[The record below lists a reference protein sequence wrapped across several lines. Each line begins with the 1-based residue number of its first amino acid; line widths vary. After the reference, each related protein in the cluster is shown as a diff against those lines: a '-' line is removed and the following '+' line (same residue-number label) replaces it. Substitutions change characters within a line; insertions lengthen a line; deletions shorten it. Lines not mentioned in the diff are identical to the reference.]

1 MKKALVFVLALIM
14 VLAALPVVGA
24 SADEVEKEAERAYY
38 PAAEMVER
46 AYPAEMIEK
55 AKIMFTTR
63 DITDAEIAWVKQATG
78 ALIWA
83 PADDAR
89 SDDEIIARA
98 KEADPSLTNGT
109 RSFAVIRGYAAA
121 MTPNTNG
128 SQADV
133 SVDEKDG
140 RIIMA
145 ITGDFS
151 HFGFIAKE
159 NQTEEPVEAEKAALR
174 IDAPLKMAVAFEDG
188 TVYYGGEMKEVIV
201 GKEYAFQMC
210 SVNWENGVYDEN
222 GNGITG
228 TVVYRMIAVHQDEFN
243 AIADKAKGDPERF
256 TVKGIDVIDNKD
268 KKIFVNIDAEG
279 THLETDV
286 NNFFMAYRFHFVGED
301 YNKKTGIAQVINTPV
316 ESLSVNLPLGSTI
329 TCNAYNGEEQV
340 DTADVFIVNNSG
352 KGVYDDVEL
361 TSVNDFTWG
370 EKLVAEEAPAEMYA
384 EEVAYAEEHIE
395 YAK

>member
-1 MKKALVFVLALIM
+1 M
-14 VLAALPVVGA
+14 
-24 SADEVEKEAERAYY
+24 
-38 PAAEMVER
+38 
-46 AYPAEMIEK
+46 
-55 AKIMFTTR
+55 
-63 DITDAEIAWVKQATG
+63 TDAEIAWVKQATG
-78 ALIWA
+78 VLIWA

-89 SDDEIIARA
+89 SDDEIIAQA
-98 KEADPSLTNGT
+98 KEADASLTNGT
-109 RSFAVIRGYAAA
+109 KLRGHQRLCSCHDPQHQRLSGY
-121 MTPNTNG
+121 
-128 SQADV
+128 DV
-133 SVDEKDG
+133 SVNEKDG

-159 NQTEEPVEAEKAALR
+159 NQTEEPVEAEKATLR

-210 SVNWENGVYDEN
+210 SVNWENGIYDEN
-222 GNGITG
+222 GNGIAG
-228 TVVYRMIAVHQDEFN
+228 TVVYRMVVVHRDEFN
-243 AIADKAKGDPERF
+243 ELVAAAKEDPERY
-256 TVKGIDVIDNKD
+256 TVKGIDIIDNKD
-268 KKIFVNIDAEG
+268 KKIFVNIDAED

-329 TCNAYNGEEQV
+329 TCKAYKGDEEI
-340 DTADVFIVNNSG
+340 DTADVLVVNNSG

-370 EKLVAEEAPAEMYA
+370 EKLVAEETQYA
-384 EEVAYAEEHIE
+384 EAAEEYIE

>member
-14 VLAALPVVGA
+14 VLAALPVAGA
-24 SADEVEKEAERAYY
+24 SADEV
-38 PAAEMVER
+38 PAINYSEH
-46 AYPAEMIEK
+46 
-55 AKIMFTTR
+55 FTLNSDTGYDY
-63 DITDAEIAWVKQATG
+63 DITGSSIAWVKQANGT
-78 ALIWA
+78 LIWVA
-83 PADDAR
+83 EDDAR
-89 SDDEIIARA
+89 SDAEIIDQA
-98 KEADPSLTNGT
+98 KKADPSLKDENAVLRGFGT
-109 RSFAVIRGYAAA
+109 AK
-121 MTPNTNG
+121 TPNSNG
-128 SQADV
+128 SQATV
-133 SVDEKDG
+133 TVYAADG
-140 RIIMA
+140 KTILSIDGKYSHCVMA
-145 ITGDFS
+145 LAQD
-151 HFGFIAKE
+151 AE
-159 NQTEEPVEAEKAALR
+159 PAEPEQPEVPAEEGEKANLR

-268 KKIFVNIDAEG
+268 KMIFVDIDAEDA
-279 THLETDV
+279 HLETDV

-329 TCNAYNGEEQV
+329 TCKAYKGDEEI
-340 DTADVFIVNNSG
+340 DTADVLVVNNSG

-370 EKLVAEEAPAEMYA
+370 EKPVAEEMEYA
-384 EEVAYAEEHIE
+384 EAVAEEYIE

>member
-1 MKKALVFVLALIM
+1 MKKALVFVFALIM

-38 PAAEMVER
+38 PAEVAERE
-46 AYPAEMIEK
+46 YPAEMIEK
-55 AKIMFTTR
+55 VKVKFTTR
-63 DITDAEIAWVKQATG
+63 DVTDAEIAWVKQATG
-78 ALIWA
+78 VLIWA

-89 SDDEIIARA
+89 SNDEIIAQA
-98 KEADPSLTNGT
+98 KEADASLTNGT
-109 RSFAVIRGYAAA
+109 KSYAVMKGLVSGL
-121 MTPNTNG
+121 TPNANG
-128 SQADV
+128 DQADV

-140 RIIMA
+140 RLIMA

-159 NQTEEPVEAEKAALR
+159 NQTEEPVEAEKATLR

-243 AIADKAKGDPERF
+243 AIADKVKSEPERF

-268 KKIFVNIDAEG
+268 KMIFVNIDAED

-286 NNFFMAYRFHFVGED
+286 NNFFMAYRFHFDGED
-301 YNKKTGIAQVINTPV
+301 YNKKTGIAQVVNTPV

-329 TCNAYNGEEQV
+329 TCKAYEGDEEI
-340 DTADVFIVNNSG
+340 DKADVLVVNNSG
-352 KGVYDDVEL
+352 TGVYDDVEL

-370 EKLVAEEAPAEMYA
+370 EKLVAEEMEYA
-384 EEVAYAEEHIE
+384 EAVAEEYID

>member
-1 MKKALVFVLALIM
+1 MEESIMKKALVLVLALIM
-14 VLAALPVVGA
+14 VFAALPVVGA
-24 SADEVEKEAERAYY
+24 YADEV
-38 PAAEMVER
+38 PA
-46 AYPAEMIEK
+46 IEYSEHYT
-55 AKIMFTTR
+55 INSDTGYDY
-63 DITDAEIAWVKQATG
+63 DITGASIAWVKQANGT
-78 ALIWA
+78 LVWV

-89 SDDEIIARA
+89 SDAEIIAQA
-98 KEADPSLTNGT
+98 QAADNSLKDEN
-109 RSFAVIRGYAAA
+109 AVLKGFGPAQ
-121 MTPNTNG
+121 TPNSNG
-128 SQADV
+128 SQATV
-133 SVDEKDG
+133 TVYAADG
-140 RIIMA
+140 KTILSIDGKYSHCVMA
-145 ITGDFS
+145 LAQD
-151 HFGFIAKE
+151 AE
-159 NQTEEPVEAEKAALR
+159 PAEPEQPEVPAEEGEKANLR

-256 TVKGIDVIDNKD
+256 NVKGIDVIDNKD
-268 KKIFVNIDAEG
+268 KMIFVDIDAED

-286 NNFFMAYRFHFVGED
+286 NNFFMAYRFHFVGGD

-329 TCNAYNGEEQV
+329 TCKAYKGDEEI
-340 DTADVFIVNNSG
+340 DTADVLVVNNSG
-352 KGVYDDVEL
+352 EGVYDNVEL

-370 EKLVAEEAPAEMYA
+370 EKPVAEETE
-384 EEVAYAEEHIE
+384 
-395 YAK
+395 